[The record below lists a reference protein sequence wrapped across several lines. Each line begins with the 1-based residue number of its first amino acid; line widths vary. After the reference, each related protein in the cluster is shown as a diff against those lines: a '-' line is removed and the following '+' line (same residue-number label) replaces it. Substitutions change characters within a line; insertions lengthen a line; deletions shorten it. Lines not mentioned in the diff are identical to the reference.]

1 VLQPA
6 ASEVQPLDAGSVHSA
21 DAGLH
26 VRPVQGEVRQA
37 TSHAH
42 DRPQL
47 TVRHAPVPVQLMLH
61 GPAPQVTFLQL
72 CAPLHVIVHDL
83 LLVQLMPL
91 LHEPAGEHAMLQLQ
105 PVGQVTCC
113 LHPPLSAQSIVQVFV
128 VVLHDV
134 HCAGQVAASPGGC
147 ASPLTPESTWDAT
160 QKPSV
165 QVRPLL
171 QSDCFVHAKSSL
183 RWLIEQLPVVM
194 TANPMTA
201 SQSATSFTASLQ
213 W

>member
-1 VLQPA
+1 
-6 ASEVQPLDAGSVHSA
+6 
-21 DAGLH
+21 
-26 VRPVQGEVRQA
+26 
-37 TSHAH
+37 
-42 DRPQL
+42 
-47 TVRHAPVPVQLMLH
+47 MLH

-113 LHPPLSAQSIVQVFV
+113 LQPPLSAQSIVQVFV
-128 VVLHDV
+128 VLLHDV
-134 HCAGQVAASPGGC
+134 HCAGQ
-147 ASPLTPESTWDAT
+147 LTPESTWDAT

-194 TANPMTA
+194 TANPTTA